1 MSFRKGDRA
10 FHRRTGDPVIVRYV
24 SDRGFVDI
32 ESPDGRTVARVED
45 LTLVPPVLFSPGDK
59 VVHVNPSY
67 CSGEGTVLE
76 TINIDPSNNRHGARH
91 LIRVVWDVGPVR
103 KHYSHKLKLAAGD
116 ESRNDQ
122 QTMLDSY
129 PHGRATEQIHNQ
141 KAEEEPMSETVTIAL
156 TAKDIAEWHG
166 GGSYV
171 TEKITALLPDP
182 SPLIE
187 PGLKY
192 RHVTANPDTVNWE
205 RVRLVDWES
214 DEVITET
221 VDGGRHVQPL
231 SRIQD
236 QFHLGQLV
244 EIEEQ
249 A

>member
-1 MSFRKGDRA
+1 MSFRRGDRV
-10 FHRRTGDPVIVRYV
+10 FLKRTGTPVIVRYV
-24 SDRGFVDI
+24 TNRGFVDI
-32 ESPDGRTVARVED
+32 EAPDGRTIARVED
-45 LTLVPPVLFSPGDK
+45 LTLDPPV
-59 VVHVNPSY
+59 
-67 CSGEGTVLE
+67 
-76 TINIDPSNNRHGARH
+76 
-91 LIRVVWDVGPVR
+91 
-103 KHYSHKLKLAAGD
+103 
-116 ESRNDQ
+116 
-122 QTMLDSY
+122 LDSY
-129 PHGRATEQIHNQ
+129 PHGRAAEQIHNQ

-171 TEKITALLPDP
+171 GEKITALLPDP

-221 VDGGRHVQPL
+221 VDGERHVQPL